1 MTKPK
6 LETQSDINHKNAAKD
21 KIEIAWKCKI
31 LDLYEPLYRL
41 DWWIPEKNVYMEHKQ
56 RTVGKGKYDTVIL
69 SLSKLLMMKDLKDLV
84 GARCFFVVGFT
95 DGLMYTLIKAD
106 YDYKVTVGGRK
117 DRGIEGDVEPV
128 MHFPMS
134 DFCNI
139 Y

>member
-6 LETQSDINHKNAAKD
+6 LETQADVNHKNAAKD

-56 RTVGKGKYDTVIL
+56 RTVSKGKYNTVIL

-84 GARCFFVVGFT
+84 NARCFFVVGFT
-95 DGLMYTLIKAD
+95 DGLMYAEIRDD

-128 MHFPMS
+128 FHFPVS
-134 DFCNI
+134 DFNHV